1 MIEVDK
7 LDRETKQEYTRGS
20 GVPENFKWRGFA
32 SFEPKTEQQRVALAA
47 CEDFIETLVDRL
59 EAKEHG
65 TLWLIGPPGTG
76 KTALA
81 SAMVTETLLDLGFL
95 AKIITPLQLV
105 RRLRSTWSKGSTE
118 TEEAVIKEL
127 ARQELLVLDD
137 VGTGWGSPGEA
148 TQVAEVIS
156 ERYSRYHPTV
166 ITSNLDAEGLRRE
179 LGDRAFD
186 RLKHGARILPLTGT
200 SFRKPFQDAQVVPIG
215 RRRGA
220 AKA

>member
-1 MIEVDK
+1 MIDREK
-7 LDRETKQEYTRGS
+7 IDRETKREYERDS
-20 GVPENFKWRGFA
+20 GVPENFRWRGFA
-32 SFEPKTEQQRVALAA
+32 SFEPKTEQQRTALAV
-47 CEDFIETLVDRL
+47 CKDFAETLIDRL

-81 SAMVTETLLDLGFL
+81 SALVTEVLLDLGFL

-105 RRLRSTWSKGSTE
+105 RRLRSTWSKGATE
-118 TEEAVIKEL
+118 TETEVIGEL

-137 VGTGWGSPGEA
+137 IGTGWGSPGEA

-186 RLKHGARILPLTGT
+186 RLKHGARILPLIGT
-200 SFRKPFQDAQVVPIG
+200 SFRKPFQEAQVVPIG
-215 RRRGA
+215 RRRGTA
-220 AKA
+220 

>member
-1 MIEVDK
+1 MIDREK
-7 LDRETKQEYTRGS
+7 IDRETKREYIRHS
-20 GVPENFKWRGFA
+20 GVPENFRWQGFA
-32 SFEPKTEQQRVALAA
+32 SFQTKTEQQRVALAT
-47 CEDFIETLVDRL
+47 CEEFVETLIDRL

-81 SAMVTETLLDLGFL
+81 SAMVTEVLLDVGWL
-95 AKIITPLQLV
+95 ASIITPLQLV
-105 RRLRSTWSKGSTE
+105 RRLRSTWSKGATE
-118 TEEAVIKEL
+118 TEEAVIGEL

-156 ERYSRYHPTV
+156 ERYSRCHPTV

-186 RLKHGARILPLTGT
+186 RLKHGACILPLTGA
-200 SFRKPFQDAQVVPIG
+200 SFRKPIQEAQVVPIG
-215 RRRGA
+215 RRRTS
-220 AKA
+220 